1 MFVHKIAMGIGYG
14 LNMCTMLKTV
24 SSSPPPPLLPSPTL
38 GYSLDQSI
46 VNVCGLC

>member
-14 LNMCTMLKTV
+14 LNMFTMLKTV
-24 SSSPPPPLLPSPTL
+24 SSSPPPPTL

>member
-14 LNMCTMLKTV
+14 LNMFTMLKTV
-24 SSSPPPPLLPSPTL
+24 SSSPPPLLPSPTL

-46 VNVCGLC
+46 VDVCGLC